1 MEEEIFLE
9 NKDFLYG
16 DNILDELSKEYQWS
30 SLLDAA
36 DASPSEILADAAPVL
51 VPPVSPVLSIKSSP
65 TESSSS
71 DSGSEDDT
79 KNSSTNSERQSS
91 QSPVEWINDEPQIKL
106 NLEDIEKFILK
117 NDAVNYKI
125 LSNNKPLTNV
135 WPSER
140 KGPVVAIEN
149 GVIKIEGMNIEDY
162 NDTLISD
169 DCVDTSNL
177 INRKVDEQ
185 VQNAFFRVI
194 NENYTSNGCVP
205 NLKTRTERGN
215 GAQTKPNIL
224 KKATVLKS
232 GTERIVLSQNQN
244 GNLPKIAIS
253 PLPLSNKTEIKL
265 HSPPVANT
273 LVISPKSVLPQSNS
287 VNVPVPVVQ
296 NNVISHDDGSQSP
309 PYDLSHL
316 TETEIKAFKKQQRM
330 IKNRESACQSRQKK
344 KEYVTALEQQLLEA
358 QQEVAR
364 LRLENKLLRD
374 QLDTGGRSRK
384 VPRLNPSFL
393 LPKKNVAVLFAM
405 VFMVSLNFNFL
416 GWNNGRIA
424 APSAPHRSTRHLLW
438 NEDSQEAISDDDR
451 PTNTSTFLPDCTNTT
466 LKDLHPGINKT
477 ESIRIAGEL
486 NRWIGG
492 GKTLNWTYD
501 APRRRPVIGD
511 EKINDDIIE
520 VYKSLYNKLHLDT
533 NIIDYLTSPRHGK
546 SIRGKSRLRRLRR
559 QKDIDLDYETVYPK
573 PMPKSVDFDIDFGEW
588 SSLLQALHR
597 RDDTFY
603 IVGVGQGEHLLLPAV
618 SHNDTR
624 PPKMAL
630 ILPAKTGNDS
640 MARDHVTL
648 MQIDCSVV
656 NTTLVQLKSDALPES
671 LRKTTNKQKEVREI
685 HNKTRK
691 VTTLSNM
698 AQNISNFSVD
708 ESQTRKVGP
717 VEETHFAKY
726 LYSKSDNVNA
736 DTAKHVQK
744 SLTKNKVGGAQ

>member
-177 INRKVDEQ
+177 INRKDEQ

-205 NLKTRTERGN
+205 NLKTRSERSN

-244 GNLPKIAIS
+244 ANLPKIAIS

-287 VNVPVPVVQ
+287 VNVPVVQ

-374 QLDTGGRSRK
+374 QLDTGGR
-384 VPRLNPSFL
+384 N
-393 LPKKNVAVLFAM
+393 
-405 VFMVSLNFNFL
+405 
-416 GWNNGRIA
+416 
-424 APSAPHRSTRHLLW
+424 
-438 NEDSQEAISDDDR
+438 DDR
-451 PTNTSTFLPDCTNTT
+451 PTNASTFLPDCTNTT
-466 LKDLHPGINKT
+466 FSVNPPGINKT

-501 APRRRPVIGD
+501 SPRRRPVLGD

-671 LRKTTNKQKEVREI
+671 LRKTTNKPQKEVRDI

-698 AQNISNFSVD
+698 SQNISNFSMD

-726 LYSKSDNVNA
+726 LYSKSDNVNG